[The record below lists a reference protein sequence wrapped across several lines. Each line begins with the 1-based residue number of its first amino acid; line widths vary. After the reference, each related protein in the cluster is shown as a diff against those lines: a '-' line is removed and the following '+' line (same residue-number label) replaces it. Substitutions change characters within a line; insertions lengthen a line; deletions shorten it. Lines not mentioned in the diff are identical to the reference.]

1 MKSYISYYNTFYI
14 TKKDLEYTRSLAGV
28 VGIEPTS
35 GVLETLILPM
45 NYTPILQWLIT
56 TTQSI

>member
-1 MKSYISYYNTFYI
+1 MIVVFNV
-14 TKKDLEYTRSLAGV
+14 AGV

-45 NYTPILQWLIT
+45 NYTPKFD
-56 TTQSI
+56 